1 MVRHDRPTALVIDDH
16 EGVRFALEIALESE
30 FDVLTADSG
39 PNALALLRLHGI
51 DVVLL
56 DLLLPEMTGLD
67 VLSEIKAVRPA
78 LPVIVV
84 TAVQGTPIVVEA
96 MRRGAENYLTK
107 PWEEA
112 SLLAT
117 IRATVARPRGRARC
131 VLLVS
136 EDTESLAPFRVIME
150 PRVPVL
156 IMRPEPGAV
165 RGLSEPWVA
174 MFAAGADPA
183 PTAAMIEVVYERY
196 PGCPILVATA
206 HPEALQSAQVLV
218 AEVVAAPYRV
228 GDVLNKI
235 GPLVSGRL
243 GYPAL
248 PFHVGDHTVR
258 AIEHLTLRY
267 RAAVPLSDVAGS
279 VGLSVDRLAHVF
291 RDELG
296 MTMKEYSTRLRV
308 CAGARLLAETE
319 RKLEDIALYLGFD
332 HASHFSRVFTDVM
345 KLRPGEYRRQAR
357 EPVGSR
363 MIPVLAGPT
372 HDGRR

>member
-1 MVRHDRPTALVIDDH
+1 MRHDRPTVLVIDDH
-16 EGVRFALEIALESE
+16 EGVRLALEIALESE
-30 FDVLTADSG
+30 FDILTADSG
-39 PNALALLRLHGI
+39 PSALALLRFHGI

-67 VLSEIKAVRPA
+67 VLSEIKSVHPA

-112 SLLAT
+112 SLLAM
-117 IRATVARPRGRARC
+117 IRATVARPRGGTRC

-156 IMRPEPGAV
+156 FMRPEPGAV

-183 PTAAMIEVVYERY
+183 PTAAMIEVVYECY

-206 HPEALQSAQVLV
+206 HPEALRSAQVLV
-218 AEVVAAPYRV
+218 AEMVAAPYRV

-235 GPLVSGRL
+235 GLLVSGRW

-248 PFHVGDHTVR
+248 PFHLGDHTAR
-258 AIEHLTLRY
+258 AIEYLTLRY

-291 RDELG
+291 RDEAG
-296 MTMKEYSTRLRV
+296 MTMKQYSTRLRI

-345 KLRPGEYRRQAR
+345 RLRPGEYRRQVR

-363 MIPVLAGPT
+363 
-372 HDGRR
+372 R